1 MSKTVILIDDDQ
13 DDLDLMK
20 ETIRKIDESI
30 FCISF
35 IYPEEALRVVNREL
49 VIVPNFIFIDI
60 NMRGLTGDK
69 LLKEFR
75 KNKALDN
82 AVITMF
88 STSMP
93 STVAQALKDSGA
105 DFTFQKPSRVTEY
118 PKVIAPI
125 LV

>member
-20 ETIRKIDESI
+20 ETITKIDPAI

-35 IYPEEALRVVNREL
+35 IYPDEALRVVNREL
-49 VIVPNFIFIDI
+49 AFIPDYIFIDI
-60 NMRGLTGDK
+60 NMRRLTGDK

-75 KNKALDN
+75 TNKALDN
-82 AVITMF
+82 VVITMF

-93 STVAQALKDSGA
+93 STVSQALKDSGA
-105 DFTFQKPSRVTEY
+105 DFTFQKPSKVNEY
-118 PKVIAPI
+118 PKVLSSI
-125 LV
+125 LL